1 MTTQPRNR
9 RRGIIA
15 AGITTG
21 VVALTLGGI
30 GVGMAQAGVEL
41 PFGPVVSSGG
51 TFDLNGNPVP
61 ESELQTELGEL
72 EYSGEVS
79 VDDIPA
85 GESVLEGSFDE

>member
-1 MTTQPRNR
+1 MTTQPRTR

-41 PFGPVVSSGG
+41 PFGPAVSSGG
-51 TFDLNGNPVP
+51 TFDLEGNPVP

-72 EYSGEVS
+72 EYSGS
-79 VDDIPA
+79 LSTDDIPA
-85 GESVLEGSFDE
+85 GETSITVEVNE

>member
-41 PFGPVVSSGG
+41 PFGPAIGSGG
-51 TFDLNGNPVP
+51 AFDLDGNPVP

-72 EYSGEVS
+72 LYSGEVS
-79 VDDIPA
+79 VEYFPE
-85 GESVLEGSFDE
+85 GEKSITVEVND

>member
-1 MTTQPRNR
+1 MTTQPRTR

-41 PFGPVVSSGG
+41 PFGPAVGSGG
-51 TFDLNGNPVP
+51 AFDLEGNPIP

-72 EYSGEVS
+72 EYSGDVS
-79 VDDIPA
+79 VDDMPA

>member
-1 MTTQPRNR
+1 MTTQPRKR

-15 AGITTG
+15 AGITSG

-41 PFGPVVSSGG
+41 PFGPAIGSGG
-51 TFDLNGNPVP
+51 TFDLNGIPVP

-85 GESVLEGSFDE
+85 GESVLEGSFNE